1 MTYMQ
6 AFEKIKSKLDG
17 KAKISGNF
25 PDFAIQVEL
34 TNKDCSGIFYLKYD
48 GKNLDI
54 QPYDY
59 VDNTAAI
66 AVSYTSFLKITDGRQ
81 TVDDAISKGIL
92 SVSGNREVVYAL
104 STIVPK
110 DKPAAEKK
118 PAAAKKTA
126 AKAAEKTDSKAS
138 AKKETKPAAVKA
150 SAEKAEPKKAEP
162 KKAEPQKTAVKKTEV
177 KKPEVK
183 KAVET
188 KKADVKSAKTSASKK
203 TTAK

>member
-92 SVSGNREVVYAL
+92 SVNGNREVVYAL

-150 SAEKAEPKKAEP
+150 SAEKPEP
-162 KKAEPQKTAVKKTEV
+162 KKAEPQKTAVKKTEA

>member
-126 AKAAEKTDSKAS
+126 AKATEKTDSKTS
-138 AKKETKPAAVKA
+138 AKKETKPATVKA
-150 SAEKAEPKKAEP
+150 SAEKAEP

>member
-1 MTYMQ
+1 MQ

-150 SAEKAEPKKAEP
+150 SAEKAEP
-162 KKAEPQKTAVKKTEV
+162 QKTAVKKTEA

>member
-138 AKKETKPAAVKA
+138 AKKETKTAAVKA
-150 SAEKAEPKKAEP
+150 PAEKAEP
-162 KKAEPQKTAVKKTEV
+162 KKAEPQKTAVKKTEA

>member
-6 AFEKIKSKLDG
+6 AFEKIKLKLDG

-48 GKNLDI
+48 GKNLDV

-150 SAEKAEPKKAEP
+150 AAEKAEP
-162 KKAEPQKTAVKKTEV
+162 KKAEPQKTAVKKTEA

>member
-110 DKPAAEKK
+110 DNPAAEKK

-150 SAEKAEPKKAEP
+150 PAEKAEP
-162 KKAEPQKTAVKKTEV
+162 KKAEPQKTAVKKTEA

>member
-138 AKKETKPAAVKA
+138 AKKETKPATVKA
-150 SAEKAEPKKAEP
+150 PAEKAEP
-162 KKAEPQKTAVKKTEV
+162 KKAEPQKTVAKKTEV

>member
-118 PAAAKKTA
+118 PAAAKKTT

-162 KKAEPQKTAVKKTEV
+162 QKTAVKKTEA

-188 KKADVKSAKTSASKK
+188 KKADVKSAKTSTSKK

>member
-6 AFEKIKSKLDG
+6 AFEKIKLKLDG

-162 KKAEPQKTAVKKTEV
+162 QKTAVKKNEA

>member
-92 SVSGNREVVYAL
+92 SANGNREVVYAL

-162 KKAEPQKTAVKKTEV
+162 QKTAVKKTEA

>member
-104 STIVPK
+104 SAIVPK

-150 SAEKAEPKKAEP
+150 PAEKSEP
-162 KKAEPQKTAVKKTEV
+162 KKAEPQKTAAKKTEA

>member
-92 SVSGNREVVYAL
+92 SVNGNREVVYAL

-150 SAEKAEPKKAEP
+150 SAEKPEP
-162 KKAEPQKTAVKKTEV
+162 KKAEPQKTAVKKTEA

-188 KKADVKSAKTSASKK
+188 KKAEVQSATTSASKK

>member
-150 SAEKAEPKKAEP
+150 SAEKAEP
-162 KKAEPQKTAVKKTEV
+162 QKTAVKKTEA

>member
-126 AKAAEKTDSKAS
+126 AKAAEKTDSKTS
-138 AKKETKPAAVKA
+138 AKKETKPATVKA
-150 SAEKAEPKKAEP
+150 SAEKAEP

>member
-48 GKNLDI
+48 GKNLDV

-81 TVDDAISKGIL
+81 TIDDAISKGLL
-92 SVSGNREVVYAL
+92 SIEGNREVVYAL
-104 STIVPK
+104 SSIVPK

-150 SAEKAEPKKAEP
+150 AAEKAEP
-162 KKAEPQKTAVKKTEV
+162 KKAEPQKTAVKKTEA

>member
-6 AFEKIKSKLDG
+6 AFEKIKLKLDG

-48 GKNLDI
+48 GKNLDV

-81 TVDDAISKGIL
+81 TIDDAISKGLL
-92 SVSGNREVVYAL
+92 SIEGNREVVYAL
-104 STIVPK
+104 SSIVPK

-150 SAEKAEPKKAEP
+150 AAEKAEP
-162 KKAEPQKTAVKKTEV
+162 KKAEPQKTAVKKTEA